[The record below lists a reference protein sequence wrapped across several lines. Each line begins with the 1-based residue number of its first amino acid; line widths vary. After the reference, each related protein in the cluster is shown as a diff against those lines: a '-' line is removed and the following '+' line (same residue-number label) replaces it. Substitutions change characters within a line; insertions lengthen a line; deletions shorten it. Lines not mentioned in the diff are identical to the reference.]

1 MSGYQYA
8 HYEKYNLEESDNI
21 LSEALRIE
29 GHCPHVEHPEP
40 PTVIEG
46 DLRELNKYLK
56 DTVPTVKRPYKAIIK
71 GKEVTGSRKLRKDAN
86 VLMGIIASY
95 PRVGA
100 KRGDPDFDQWMEKVL
115 KHFKKKHGSQIKA
128 VVAHFDESHPHLHIY
143 VVPDDFE
150 MSRVC
155 VHDAAVKKVEDEC
168 KDRTDLTKKQVS
180 KMKLAAGS
188 QALRNWQDD
197 YYRDVSYMSGHA
209 RLGPNRRRLTRQQ
222 WVDEQ
227 AANDLAAA
235 CSARTHAAAVHY
247 KRELNK
253 RTEEL
258 EAERSLSAKYKQD
271 AEEAQLTVGLMSGL
285 GTQPT
290 KPTLRSDRPAP
301 KPTQPTTSNDFGEFG
316 L

>member
-1 MSGYQYA
+1 MIVRLATHADRLPKSSQRRSCLLA
-8 HYEKYNLEESDNI
+8 
-21 LSEALRIE
+21 
-29 GHCPHVEHPEP
+29 EP
-40 PTVIEG
+40 
-46 DLRELNKYLK
+46 K
-56 DTVPTVKRPYKAIIK
+56 DTAKSLDEAISVQPLVNSRGAGLAYDFFRFLRRP
-71 GKEVTGSRKLRKDAN
+71 
-86 VLMGIIASY
+86 

-180 KMKLAAGS
+180 NMKLAAGS

-209 RLGPNRRRLTRQQ
+209 RLGPKRRRLTRQQ

-235 CSARTHAAAVHY
+235 CSGRTHAAAVHY
-247 KRELNK
+247 KREAKKLG
-253 RTEEL
+253 EEL
-258 EAERSLSAKYKQD
+258 AAERAVSAKYKQE

-301 KPTQPTTSNDFGEFG
+301 KPAQPTTSNDFGEFG